1 MNLTIF
7 ETTWRQGKYFGNFCL
22 KKNPYDPNG
31 IVAILTDEDDDDPTF
46 FYLEA
51 EREEETLALAKKDLK
66 GETFDALFYF
76 LADNDT
82 LTNSHEEYY
91 DEEEDLPL

>member
-7 ETTWRQGKYFGNFCL
+7 ETTWRQGKYYGHFEL

-31 IVAILTDEDDDDPTF
+31 IIAILTDEDDDNDSK

-51 EREEETLALAKKDLK
+51 KREEETLAFAKAGLS
-66 GETFDALFYF
+66 GETFTRLFYF

-82 LTNSHEEYY
+82 LTNDDYEY